1 MSRRHNLKLIDVLV
15 YSEQVILNK
24 TLKLKHYVHRYIDV
38 LVSCFFH
45 LMHLSKILEVVFDNL
60 NLGLYLSRR
69 KWK

>member
-1 MSRRHNLKLIDVLV
+1 MSLV

-38 LVSCFFH
+38 LVSYFLH
-45 LMHLSKILEVVFDNL
+45 LVHLSKIIEVVFDNL
-60 NLGLYLSRR
+60 NLGFYLSGK

>member
-1 MSRRHNLKLIDVLV
+1 MSLV

-38 LVSCFFH
+38 LVSYFLH
-45 LMHLSKILEVVFDNL
+45 LVHLSKIIEVVFDNL
-60 NLGLYLSRR
+60 NLGFYLSRK